1 MCYTLCTDKTRTVLN
16 ADFNSCSKSKLQTLL
31 SVFEM
36 FVKLLSIGISNP
48 FPTPYKLY
56 AFNAKSCFKGLPK
69 RQILHAFFFHCRSIK
84 CAPYFQ
90 YNSSMTFSTFQPYDI
105 DTLDNE
111 YTFHHQK
118 FGRNIQLSH
127 KDTIACRTTGYNQA
141 IVISSK
147 PLQINNPIEVENY
160 TGRQ

>member
-1 MCYTLCTDKTRTVLN
+1 MLN
-16 ADFNSCSKSKLQTLL
+16 ALSKVYRKDNIC
-31 SVFEM
+31 M
-36 FVKLLSIGISNP
+36 
-48 FPTPYKLY
+48 PT
-56 AFNAKSCFKGLPK
+56 
-69 RQILHAFFFHCRSIK
+69 FFHCRSIK

-147 PLQINNPIEVENY
+147 PLQINNPIEVEKY
-160 TGRQ
+160 TGRQQGTVKSIPRCIYSHAHWVNDCFVCSIQNDYFRKFLFKIALC